1 VRCQNGQSHLLRK
14 VFAVIADSNSAA
26 DSATPAVET
35 LPEAELSA
43 TELYQ
48 LTLYKWRYSLEA
60 FGFDDREVRD
70 LMFLKWL
77 YASRRILL

>member
-1 VRCQNGQSHLLRK
+1 M
-14 VFAVIADSNSAA
+14 IADSNSAA
-26 DSATPAVET
+26 DSATLTAET

-60 FGFDDREVRD
+60 FGFDDQEVRD

-77 YASRRILL
+77 YASRRIPL